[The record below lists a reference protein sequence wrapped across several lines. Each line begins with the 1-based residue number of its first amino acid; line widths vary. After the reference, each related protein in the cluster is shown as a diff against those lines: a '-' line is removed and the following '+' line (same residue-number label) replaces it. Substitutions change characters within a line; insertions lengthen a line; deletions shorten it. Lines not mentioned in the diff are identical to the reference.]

1 MADGTQ
7 SLTSYSDAEWSAL
20 TERAKWISK
29 ISNAP
34 RRERSLIVRLA
45 MKELG
50 LCRSSIY
57 NLIAKYDGDTTTSLA
72 KGLPGKPRGVLHLPS
87 EVEQIIKE
95 QIEGLYLKRGM
106 KVRVAE
112 VVRAVAR
119 DCLEGGHSPPARSTI
134 DRRIKRYN
142 ARDVAR
148 KRGEL
153 RKADSLDIFPGSRE
167 VLLPNEEWQIDH
179 SPSDVL
185 LVSAMGD
192 MLGRAW
198 VTFIID
204 VATRMIAAAL
214 ATLDP
219 PQPSTVARALSFAVL
234 PKEDYLAKIGVS
246 GPWPIR
252 GRPLFLNTDN
262 GGDFARSS
270 AYRRGCDQHL
280 IDFGTRRED
289 CPRDGGHVERAIN
302 TMVGKMRLL
311 RGATLS
317 GIHEREALNP
327 AKSACLQLSEF
338 SVWLIDQVQT
348 YNNTIHKSLG
358 CTPLEAWIRKSEAY
372 EFTPR
377 MPPNPKQFFI
387 DFLPFK
393 RRTIGRQGVPLHTFE
408 YYGDLLKILKSRA
421 QLEIDIWYDPHDLSA
436 VYARNESGGY
446 DTLPIRYSGVP
457 AFALWEVDVERRRR
471 SRLGLPPISGLPLI
485 EAILDTRGEVRVCGT
500 TMRQHR
506 YKERLREHGLTAS
519 SIATSS
525 GPWSSILAGG
535 LDV

>member
-7 SLTSYSDAEWSAL
+7 HLTSYSDTEWGAL
-20 TERAKWISK
+20 TERVKWISK
-29 ISNAP
+29 ISTAP
-34 RRERSLIVRLA
+34 RSERSLVVRLA

-57 NLIAKYDGDTTTSLA
+57 NLVGKYDGDTTTSLA
-72 KGLPGKPRGVLHLPS
+72 KGKPGRPKDREQLPT
-87 EVEQIIKE
+87 EVERIIKE
-95 QIEGLYLKRGM
+95 RIEGLYLKRNS

-112 VVRAVAR
+112 VLRGVVR
-119 DCLEGGHSPPARSTI
+119 DCQEEGFKPPARSTL

-142 ARDVAR
+142 ARDAAK

-185 LVSAMGD
+185 LVSAMGEVI
-192 MLGRAW
+192 GRAW
-198 VTFIID
+198 ITFIID

-234 PKEDYLAKIGVS
+234 PKEDYLAKMQLPGS
-246 GPWPIR
+246 WPIC
-252 GRPLFLNTDN
+252 GRPLLLHTDN
-262 GGDFARSS
+262 GGDFARSA

-280 IDFGTRRED
+280 IDYTTRREGS
-289 CPRDGGHVERAIN
+289 PRDGGHVERLIG

-311 RGATLS
+311 PGATLS
-317 GIHEREALNP
+317 SIHEREALNP
-327 AKSACLQLSEF
+327 AKSACIQLSEF
-338 SVWLIDQVQT
+338 STWLAEQVQD
-348 YNNTIHKSLG
+348 YHNTLHKNLG
-358 CTPLEAWIRKSEAY
+358 CTPLEAWIKKSEAY
-372 EFTPR
+372 ACRPR
-377 MPPNPKQFFI
+377 MPLNPKQFFI

-408 YYGDLLKILKSRA
+408 YYGEILKIRKSRA
-421 QLEIDIWYDPHDLSA
+421 QVEIDVWYDPHDLSA
-436 VYARNESGGY
+436 IYTRNDAGGY

-457 AFALWEVDVERRRR
+457 PFALWEVEIERRRR
-471 SRLGLPPISGLPLI
+471 VRQGLPPISGLPLI
-485 EAILDTRGEVRVCGT
+485 EAVLDARGQVRVCGT

-506 YKERLREHGLTAS
+506 FEERLREHGLTATS
-519 SIATSS
+519 LTTSS